1 MTATLLCELERRD
14 ARYGIA
20 AMCIG
25 FGQAICRNR
34 TALSR

>member
-1 MTATLLCELERRD
+1 MTATLLSELERRN

-25 FGQAICRNR
+25 FGQAIAGVVER
-34 TALSR
+34 L